1 MTEEEQKVLA
11 AHLRKPEG
19 MEGRKV
25 ADMMNVGNG
34 PMNRHALAVLN
45 IQDAEHVLEIGMA
58 NGFFVS
64 QILRSGYTIQYT
76 GIDYAP
82 DMVAAAAERN
92 HAWVA
97 ASRAAFT
104 EANASRIP
112 LADETVQA
120 VLAVNTYYFWPK
132 PEQEFSEIFRVLT
145 PGGRLVLAIRPRHIL
160 EKMPVT
166 RFGFSLSNTEEI
178 VAEIRAVGFSN
189 IRETH
194 IQEPHDFFNGFAV
207 EKECVIIEAIK

>member
-19 MEGRKV
+19 LQGRKV
-25 ADMMNVGNG
+25 AEMMNMGNG

-45 IQDAEHVLEIGMA
+45 PQDAEHILEIGMA
-58 NGFFVS
+58 NGYFVS
-64 QILRSGYTIQYT
+64 QILRLGYTIQYT

-82 DMVAAAAERN
+82 EMVAAASELN

-97 ASRAAFT
+97 AARATFK
-104 EANASRIP
+104 EANANQIP
-112 LADETVQA
+112 LDDQSVQA

-132 PEQEFSEIFRVLT
+132 PEIEFSEIYRVLAL
-145 PGGRLVLAIRPRHIL
+145 GGRMVLAVRPRHIL

-166 RFGFSLSNTEEI
+166 RFGFSLSNTDDIIEQ
-178 VAEIRAVGFSN
+178 IRSVNFST